1 MATHVLRE
9 EKDINSVS
17 GLLQEKYPQAKF
29 NNRKTNIIIKNKMI
43 MLVVRQGRKSFKITG
58 GLNFSYLPLLIL
70 IIASTILSTAAL
82 ILVLIILEI
91 IFRRKINK
99 TKKDVANV
107 LCGAVGWYSECL

>member
-1 MATHVLRE
+1 
-9 EKDINSVS
+9 
-17 GLLQEKYPQAKF
+17 
-29 NNRKTNIIIKNKMI
+29 MI
-43 MLVVRQGRKSFKITG
+43 MLVVRQGSKSFKITG
-58 GLNFSYLPLLIL
+58 GLNFSNLPLLIL